1 MTLGKFATKTP
12 IKVLYCTFMVPE
24 TGYGGGG
31 GGDAES
37 WSTLFNFKDF

>member
-12 IKVLYCTFMVPE
+12 IKVLYCTVLYCILMVPE
-24 TGYGGGG
+24 MGYGG

-37 WSTLFNFKDF
+37 WSTVSN